1 VIARIWRGWVATD
14 RVDDYVDYI
23 ERTGMAGYR
32 QTPGNLG
39 AQMLTRDL
47 GDGRSEVLTLSWW
60 TSLDVIHAFA
70 GADIERAKFYPEDDE
85 YLLDRETT
93 VRHYQVPS
101 SALR

>member
-1 VIARIWRGWVATD
+1 
-14 RVDDYVDYI
+14 
-23 ERTGMAGYR
+23 
-32 QTPGNLG
+32 
-39 AQMLTRDL
+39 
-47 GDGRSEVLTLSWW
+47 VLTLSWW

-101 SALR
+101 SALP